1 MHKFRKPF
9 LFTLALLPI
18 AIIAS
23 YFAALMSVS
32 SMEPSLLESA
42 IDQVGSK
49 ELVVVVSTIQ
59 PVFLTLICG
68 FFGYILAEKTGL
80 MRSFRFEQSKVLRTL
95 IVSLIGGALFSLDA
109 WTFSKWIPQLA
120 GGYEAAGSFDIVS
133 WIASVLYG
141 GICEEVMLRLF
152 FMSLVAFF
160 LWKVFFGKEKT
171 VPTGVL
177 IIGNVLSAV
186 VFAAS
191 HLPATLQSFGALTPM
206 IVFRCFLMN
215 GAFGLV
221 FGRLYRKFGIQY
233 AMLAHILFH
242 IVSKAIW
249 LLAF

>member
-1 MHKFRKPF
+1 
-9 LFTLALLPI
+9 
-18 AIIAS
+18 
-23 YFAALMSVS
+23 V
-32 SMEPSLLESA
+32 E
-42 IDQVGSK
+42 
-49 ELVVVVSTIQ
+49 
-59 PVFLTLICG
+59 
-68 FFGYILAEKTGL
+68 
-80 MRSFRFEQSKVLRTL
+80 
-95 IVSLIGGALFSLDA
+95 
-109 WTFSKWIPQLA
+109 
-120 GGYEAAGSFDIVS
+120 
-133 WIASVLYG
+133 
-141 GICEEVMLRLF
+141 
-152 FMSLVAFF
+152 
-160 LWKVFFGKEKT
+160 VFFGKEKAA
-171 VPTGVL
+171 PTSVL